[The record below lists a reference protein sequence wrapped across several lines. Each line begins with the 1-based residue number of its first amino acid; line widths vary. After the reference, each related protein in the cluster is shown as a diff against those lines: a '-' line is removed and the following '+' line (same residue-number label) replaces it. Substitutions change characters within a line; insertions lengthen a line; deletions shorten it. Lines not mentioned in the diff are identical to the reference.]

1 MRLPVDNC
9 IIHDVQLSP
18 NGGGGRIVVLQMD
31 EEDFFK
37 MLDKVNPKNII
48 KYLDMRKIPHRDKVV
63 TKMCEPDKKRLHNLY
78 KNLQNQ
84 RNIIN
89 KLKEQQHE

>member
-1 MRLPVDNC
+1 MCN
-9 IIHDVQLSP
+9 SP
-18 NGGGGRIVVLQMD
+18 LMGGGRIVVLQMD

-48 KYLDMRKIPHRDKVV
+48 KYLDMRKIPHRHKVV
-63 TKMCEPDKKRLHNLY
+63 TKMREPDKKRLHNLY
-78 KNLQNQ
+78 KNLQSQ

-89 KLKEQQHE
+89 KLKEHNYE

>member
-31 EEDFFK
+31 EEEFFK
-37 MLDKVNPKNII
+37 MLDKVDPKNII

-63 TKMCEPDKKRLHNLY
+63 TKMREPDKKRLHNLY

-84 RNIIN
+84 RNINNTI
-89 KLKEQQHE
+89 KKQKHE

>member
-1 MRLPVDNC
+1 MRLPIDNC

-18 NGGGGRIVVLQMD
+18 NGGGRIVVLQMD

-63 TKMCEPDKKRLHNLY
+63 TKMREPDKKRLHNLY
-78 KNLQNQ
+78 KNLKNQ

>member
-1 MRLPVDNC
+1 MYNFPLMGV
-9 IIHDVQLSP
+9 
-18 NGGGGRIVVLQMD
+18 GRIVVLQMD

-63 TKMCEPDKKRLHNLY
+63 TKMREPDKKRLHNLY

-89 KLKEQQHE
+89 TLTMDLIENYNYE

>member
-1 MRLPVDNC
+1 
-9 IIHDVQLSP
+9 
-18 NGGGGRIVVLQMD
+18 MD

-63 TKMCEPDKKRLHNLY
+63 TKMHEPDKKRLHNLY

>member
-9 IIHDVQLSP
+9 IIHDVLLSP
-18 NGGGGRIVVLQMD
+18 NGEDRIVVLQMN
-31 EEDFFK
+31 EEKFLK

-63 TKMCEPDKKRLHNLY
+63 TKMREPDKKRLHNLY

-89 KLKEQQHE
+89 ELKEHNNE

>member
-18 NGGGGRIVVLQMD
+18 NGGGRIVVLQMD
-31 EEDFFK
+31 EEEFFK

-63 TKMCEPDKKRLHNLY
+63 RKMREPDKKRLHNLY

-84 RNIIN
+84 RNIIT
-89 KLKEQQHE
+89 KLKEQNNE

>member
-1 MRLPVDNC
+1 MYNFPLM
-9 IIHDVQLSP
+9 
-18 NGGGGRIVVLQMD
+18 GGGRIVVLQMD

-63 TKMCEPDKKRLHNLY
+63 TKMPEPDKKRLHNLY
-78 KNLQNQ
+78 KNLQTH
-84 RNIIN
+84 RHIIN
-89 KLKEQQHE
+89 KLKEQQL

>member
-1 MRLPVDNC
+1 MCN
-9 IIHDVQLSP
+9 SP
-18 NGGGGRIVVLQMD
+18 LMGGGRIVVLQMD

-89 KLKEQQHE
+89 KLKEQQL

>member
-18 NGGGGRIVVLQMD
+18 NGGGRIVVLQMD

-63 TKMCEPDKKRLHNLY
+63 TKMREPDKKRLHNHY
-78 KNLQNQ
+78 QNQQNQ

-89 KLKEQQHE
+89 KLKEQQL

>member
-1 MRLPVDNC
+1 
-9 IIHDVQLSP
+9 
-18 NGGGGRIVVLQMD
+18 MD

-63 TKMCEPDKKRLHNLY
+63 TKMRESDKKRLHNLY

-89 KLKEQQHE
+89 KLKEQQL

>member
-1 MRLPVDNC
+1 
-9 IIHDVQLSP
+9 
-18 NGGGGRIVVLQMD
+18 MD

-63 TKMCEPDKKRLHNLY
+63 TKMREPDKKRLHKLY

-89 KLKEQQHE
+89 TLKEKQHE